1 MPSILGIVF
10 WGILKF
16 LLVALG
22 IVYSGL
28 VLMAYRTAGPR
39 CQLRLD
45 WQHPT
50 RAAQQLLVWLG
61 VKILAASVVVGR
73 TALEMLSEASAEV
86 GEWYLRRRGEAG
98 ATVRSHF
105 L

>member
-1 MPSILGIVF
+1 
-10 WGILKF
+10 
-16 LLVALG
+16 
-22 IVYSGL
+22 
-28 VLMAYRTAGPR
+28 
-39 CQLRLD
+39 
-45 WQHPT
+45 
-50 RAAQQLLVWLG
+50 